1 MPSASFRS
9 SVVWLE
15 QWGAVI
21 YAGREKRRPLNFHG
35 ALKVQRRPPFPPP
48 HMRGEERGGE
58 RLFCPFLDLLLLY
71 FDEPISLWDFGTKG
85 IRDVFGVVTEG
96 RSPRRTHLTQF
107 LKPECFKDTF
117 FKKVHYV
124 VMVRQDR
131 PSIIWF
137 LPVTNGT
144 KFPRERK
151 KFQEIGKRKH
161 TNFSHSIK

>member
-15 QWGAVI
+15 EWGAVI

-117 FKKVHYV
+117 LKKSSLRGHGQTGPTEHNLV
-124 VMVRQDR
+124 
-131 PSIIWF
+131 PSSD
-137 LPVTNGT
+137 
-144 KFPRERK
+144 
-151 KFQEIGKRKH
+151 KRYENPKRA
-161 TNFSHSIK
+161 